1 MLRLIVL
8 KNNVL
13 KNNVAFDCITIY

>member
-1 MLRLIVL
+1 LEAFL

-13 KNNVAFDCITIY
+13 KNFKNNQKYIKVIF